1 MGFLQCRSLKTFQRF
16 LDPHFSPSEAY
27 ELSIRCFSQFRN
39 NFRLLIQPLVVV
51 IIIIIVIIVNIIVI
65 IIIIIIIIYC
75 LVAATPIVVSRIVQH
90 GLEASISYVH
100 RLSTVYLTFIVCYMR
115 L

>member
-27 ELSIRCFSQFRN
+27 ELSIRCFSQFKN

-51 IIIIIVIIVNIIVI
+51 IIIIIVVNIIVII